1 MRLRPTRPPDFQP
14 GMKIVHVIPALTK
27 GGAERVVVDLANQAI
42 EDGHAVTI
50 LAGCAANAELLPA
63 PLDPRVQIRFLADEA
78 SRPRA
83 AYVRL
88 LPWIVGNWS
97 WLRAQDV
104 LHCHLTLGSVLG
116 TLVQAV
122 RAIGRSDRPVVVE
135 TYHAVGMA
143 ITNRHRA
150 IHAWLLKH
158 RDAVAFM
165 ATDPFWERYRAA
177 RPAQLLRTIPN
188 GVSRAPPADPCA
200 CERFR
205 RATGLPADATVV
217 GTVGRLVWERRPDLL
232 LRAFAHLRNQSEV
245 PVHFLLAGE
254 GPERARLEAL
264 AHELE
269 VADAVHMPGLVA
281 NPMEAF
287 GAIDLYLTVNIGAI
301 TGVAA
306 LEAAL
311 AGLPVV
317 ALQLVKSRPER
328 DDDWIWSSSEP
339 VKVAEYALIL
349 LRDVATLKGL
359 AQRQQDYVS
368 AHHRVETMA
377 LAYEE
382 LYKKALV
389 TRDRVQRE
397 NGSANCRR

>member
-1 MRLRPTRPPDFQP
+1 
-14 GMKIVHVIPALTK
+14 MKIVHVIPALTK

-50 LAGCAANAELLPA
+50 LAGCAADAELLPA
-63 PLDPRVQIRFLADEA
+63 PLDPRVQFRFLADEA

-83 AYVRL
+83 AYGRL

-122 RAIGRSDRPVVVE
+122 RAIRRSDRPVVVE

-232 LRAFAHLRNQSEV
+232 LRAFAHLRRQSEV

-269 VADAVHMPGLVA
+269 VADVVHMPGLVA
-281 NPMEAF
+281 NPVEAF

-328 DDDWIWSSSEP
+328 DDDWIWSSSDPFE
-339 VKVAEYALIL
+339 VGAHCAELIASPKKLAALG
-349 LRDVATLKGL
+349 RG
-359 AQRQQDYVS
+359 QRRHAEKHFQVGAMADSYYRLYSQ
-368 AHHRVETMA
+368 A
-377 LAYEE
+377 LA
-382 LYKKALV
+382 
-389 TRDRVQRE
+389 
-397 NGSANCRR
+397 RRL